1 MNKTLHVAFYEYKRH
16 VLRRRF
22 LFGLLS
28 IPLFIVLM
36 GLVVFLL
43 IRTEISSEPIG
54 FVDLSGVLSDTGIS
68 QDESGTFG
76 EVEIIRFET
85 EGKAAFS
92 LQSGDIQA
100 YYVLESDFVSSARA
114 RLVSKEGLAGSIQ
127 RQFMRIVR
135 TRLLEGQSAEV
146 IRRINEGD
154 NLVLR
159 SPDGNRRLGERDW
172 FNVLLPFLAGLIFLL
187 TIFTTSGYLMQT
199 VVEEKE
205 NRTIEV
211 LVTSISAGQLMAGK
225 ISGIIAVGLTQLL
238 VWLGLIILVAAVG
251 RFQLA
256 WMLGINIAP
265 DLLLLLLIILV
276 PAIVMVSALM
286 AAIGSV
292 VNEASEGQQLSAL
305 VTLPMTIPFWF
316 VLLIMN
322 DPNGTVPVALSFFP
336 LTAPL
341 TLIIR
346 SGFTVIPTWQVLLS
360 VGILILSALLAM
372 WLAGRAF
379 QQGMLLYGR
388 RLSLREIFRRQV

>member
-54 FVDLSGVLSDTGIS
+54 FVDFSGVLSDTGIS
-68 QDESGTFG
+68 QEESGTFG
-76 EVEIIRFET
+76 EVEIIRYET
-85 EGKAAFS
+85 EGEAAFS

-100 YYVLESDFVSSARA
+100 YYVLESDFVSSARG

-135 TRLLEGQSAEV
+135 TRLLEGQSTEV

-172 FNVLLPFLAGLIFLL
+172 FNVLLPFLAGIIFLL

-238 VWLGLIILVAAVG
+238 VWLGMIILVAAVG
-251 RFQLA
+251 RYQFA

-379 QQGMLLYGR
+379 HQGMLLYGR
-388 RLSLREIFRRQV
+388 RLSLKEIFRR